1 MRASRRKAPKQEAP
15 QTIEEAVAQVAEYRD
30 LLDKA
35 EEIKAEA
42 DSSIAQIEAHRDSF
56 IAPLKVRADGLF
68 LQLRAWWAVAAPAM
82 TDGKR
87 KSIDLAGCTIG
98 ERTTPRALKH
108 KGMKAEEL
116 IDGIAELGQAE
127 LLRLTTSLDKQACI
141 RAITAGDEL
150 GQLLLW
156 LGASTEQKEEFFI
169 DRPRKDADPET
180 VDVAEPAMAGG
191 AA

>member
-1 MRASRRKAPKQEAP
+1 MATSRRKAPKQDAP
-15 QTIEEAVAQVAEYRD
+15 QTIEEAVSTIAEYRD
-30 LLDKA
+30 ILDKV

-42 DSSIAQIEAHRDSF
+42 ESSIAQIETHRDSF
-56 IAPLKVRADGLF
+56 VSPLKVRADALF
-68 LQLRAWWAVAAPAM
+68 IQLRAWWGVAAPAM

-116 IDGIAELGQAE
+116 VAQIAELGQAE
-127 LLRLTTSLDKQACI
+127 LLRLTASIDKQACI
-141 RAITAGDEL
+141 RAIAAGDEL

-156 LGASTEQKEEFFI
+156 LGATTEQKEEFFI
-169 DRPRKDADPET
+169 DRPRKDADTET
-180 VDVAEPAMAGG
+180 VDVAE
-191 AA
+191 AAE